1 MKSMKKVCALL
12 VCASMAFSVF
22 ACSSEAEGK
31 PDRSSDDAEETEVQE
46 TNVDTSETTSV
57 VVESEETD
65 VQEPETSRPGGIY
78 SVAGMDADEIMDLI
92 AYLSDVSAGDTADSY
107 CSKFP
112 VEPMFIVSPCLA
124 YFERENGDDDIILS
138 AGVVST
144 INEDGTFALA
154 DGDYVDIVF
163 DFSDEELSIEVY
175 DRVFNMLCEEL
186 PDAEVTDDRDGNIWN
201 SSVGSYEMLRQGM
214 GSNSIQIDI
223 PISAN

>member
-31 PDRSSDDAEETEVQE
+31 PDRSSDDAEETEVQADSE
-46 TNVDTSETTSV
+46 VVSSDASDT
-57 VVESEETD
+57 
-65 VQEPETSRPGGIY
+65 QEPETSRAGGEY
-78 SVAGMDADEIMDLI
+78 SVAGMNADEVMDLI

>member
-46 TNVDTSETTSV
+46 TNADTSETTSV

-92 AYLSDVSAGDTADSY
+92 AYLSDVSAGDTVQSY
-107 CSKFP
+107 YNKFP
-112 VEPMFIVSPCLA
+112 IEPILNASDCLY
-124 YFERENGDDDIILS
+124 YFDRDNDSDDIVLS
-138 AGVVST
+138 AGVVSAV
-144 INEDGTFALA
+144 NDDGTFAFA
-154 DGDYVDIVF
+154 DGDYVDIVI

>member
-1 MKSMKKVCALL
+1 MTSMKKVCALL

-31 PDRSSDDAEETEVQE
+31 PDRSSDDAEETETQE
-46 TNVDTSETTSV
+46 TSADTVEATSV
-57 VVESEETD
+57 VVESEEPD
-65 VQEPETSRPGGIY
+65 VQEPETSRPAGIY

-92 AYLSDVSAGDTADSY
+92 DYLSDVSAGDTVQSY
-107 CSKFP
+107 YNKFP
-112 VEPMFIVSPCLA
+112 VEPMLEVSTCLY
-124 YFERENGDDDIILS
+124 YFDRDNDSDDIVLS
-138 AGVVST
+138 AGVVSAV
-144 INEDGTFALA
+144 NEDGTFAFA
-154 DGDYVDIVF
+154 DGDYVDIVI

>member
-1 MKSMKKVCALL
+1 MKSMKKVFALL

-31 PDRSSDDAEETEVQE
+31 PNRSSDDAEETETQE
-46 TNVDTSETTSV
+46 AAVDTVETTSA
-57 VVESEETD
+57 VVESEEPD
-65 VQEPETSRPGGIY
+65 VQEPETSRPAGIY

-92 AYLSDVSAGDTADSY
+92 DYLSDVSAGDTADSY